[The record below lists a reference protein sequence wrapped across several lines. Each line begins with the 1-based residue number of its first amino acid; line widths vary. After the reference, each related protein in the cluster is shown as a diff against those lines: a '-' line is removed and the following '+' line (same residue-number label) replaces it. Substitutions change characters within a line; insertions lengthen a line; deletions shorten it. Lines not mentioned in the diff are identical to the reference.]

1 MKLALSIAAI
11 LGVLLSSLSFVRDAR
26 ASELEWLCGDY
37 AFLGSAKEYVGRLE
51 NRRPVGLVLYDARSD
66 SGRVLAL
73 YAYGP
78 RPGESGRQGCLAR
91 FGKIEGDILTVPLG
105 GGVTTTFAFEES
117 GEVSIEWS
125 RKHRNGKTEKLTGK
139 LK

>member
-1 MKLALSIAAI
+1 MKLALSTAAI
-11 LGVLLSSLSFVRDAR
+11 AGLLLSSVSVVRDAR

-37 AFLGSAKEYVGRLE
+37 SFLGAFKEYVGRLE

-73 YAYGP
+73 YAWGP
-78 RPGESGRQGCLAR
+78 MPGTSGRQGCGPR
-91 FGKIEGDILTVPLG
+91 FGKLEGDTLTLPLSRN
-105 GGVTTTFAFEES
+105 TTTTYTFEES

-125 RKHRNGKTEKLTGK
+125 RKHKSGKTKKLTGT